1 MLSILYNIIISP
13 IELVVEVVFE
23 LMWRIVG
30 RHETDLGL
38 AVIGVS
44 VAVSLLT
51 LPLYRRADVVQQ
63 KERDTQK
70 RLSHW
75 VSHIKRTFK
84 GDERFMMLHAYYRE
98 NGYSP
103 LYALRGTLSLLL
115 EIPFF
120 IAAYHFLSHL
130 DVLRGASFGF
140 ISDLGKPDGLGW
152 GGVNILPILMTMINC
167 VSASIY
173 LKGFPAKDKVQTYG
187 MALIFLVLLYNSPA
201 GLVVYWTCNNIFSL
215 VKNVFYKLKNP
226 RKVAVI
232 LCAALG
238 TLLTLALFMSG
249 VLNSRKKYAAVL
261 LFQYAALLPLI
272 LRLAKNAAVA
282 EQTRRFLK
290 NIFYKL
296 KRTRE
301 VAYVMCAALGTL
313 LTFALFMSGKLNSRK
328 KYVAVLL
335 FQYAALLPLFLY
347 LIKDAAAIKRARNF
361 FAHND
366 RFKTLDFNE
375 KRIFLCFIFGSL
387 NLALFTGLYLSSSLI
402 ASSPTEFAFVGE
414 ISNPIVFI
422 LINFAFFVG
431 IFLFWPMVIY
441 KLGNGVIKISLAMF
455 FLVIFSVSLLD
466 VFCFSIEYGQMDI
479 NFVINESIFK
489 KINTSWLFIVFVF
502 IFVFATFLFVN
513 KKFIFFVLLS
523 VAIAQIGYSVYKIG
537 FIEKTYTEYAI
548 AMGIKTSSFHSD
560 TEYHLSKDKKN
571 VIVIFLDRA
580 VNDFFPYAIEEIP
593 ELRCQFKG
601 FCYYPNTL
609 SFGNT
614 TLCGSPGLFGGYE
627 YSMDKINER
636 ADTLLLEKHNEAL
649 LMMPTLFSEAGFK
662 VTVSDP
668 PFPNYKDG
676 NDYSIYEGLK
686 NTQIKS
692 VEGKYAKKYKH
703 EFSIETNPNEN
714 FKNCAKN
721 IRNFIILQVL
731 MPNFKASFYKNYM
744 KQFIKNSS
752 NGINRFINNFSTLFY
767 LRDITDFDC
776 DLDSFIFIDNETT
789 HVENIYLNEEYT
801 SPANTVHKGRYE
813 TDDETV
819 IHHYQVNMAS
829 LKQLGLYFDYLRE
842 NDVYDNTRI
851 IIVSDHAMYMRLHEF
866 EHFGDGAKACIP
878 AQLHCLLLFKD
889 FNSIGELKTDF
900 TFMTN
905 ADTLFLAK
913 EGFEGISKI
922 NPFTHKELVQDK
934 NNGVNV
940 SNVQGTEWNW
950 NIMRDR
956 KQFTMP
962 ENNSYWYHVIPGDV
976 YDKNNWIQH
985 SEWEKQLR

>member
-13 IELVVEVVFE
+13 IELVVDVVFE
-23 LMWRIVG
+23 LMWRLVG
-30 RHETDLGL
+30 RHETNLGL

-44 VAVSLLT
+44 VVVSLLT

-63 KERDTQK
+63 QERDTQK
-70 RLSHW
+70 RLAYR
-75 VSHIKRTFK
+75 VNRIKKAFK

-152 GGVNILPILMTMINC
+152 GGVNVLPILMTVINC

-226 RKVAVI
+226 RKVAYVM
-232 LCAALG
+232 CAVLG
-238 TLLTLALFMSG
+238 TLLTL
-249 VLNSRKKYAAVL
+249 
-261 LFQYAALLPLI
+261 
-272 LRLAKNAAVA
+272 
-282 EQTRRFLK
+282 
-290 NIFYKL
+290 
-296 KRTRE
+296 
-301 VAYVMCAALGTL
+301 
-313 LTFALFMSGKLNSRK
+313 ALFMSGKLNSRK

-489 KINTSWLFIVFVF
+489 NINTSWFFIVFVF
-502 IFVFATFLFVN
+502 IFVFATFLFLN
-513 KKFIFFVLLS
+513 KKFISFVLLS

-548 AMGIKTSSFHSD
+548 AMETSSFHFD
-560 TEYHLSKDKKN
+560 AEYHLSKDKKN
-571 VIVIFLDRA
+571 VIVILLDRA

-593 ELRCQFKG
+593 ELRSQFKG

-649 LMMPTLFSEAGFK
+649 LMMPTLFSEAGFN

-731 MPNFKASFYKNYM
+731 MQNLKASFYKNYM

-752 NGINRFINNFSTLFY
+752 NGINGFINNFSTLFY

-776 DLDSFIFIDNETT
+776 DLDSFIFIDNNTT

-866 EHFGDGAKACIP
+866 EHFGDGAEACIP

-934 NNGVNV
+934 NNGK
-940 SNVQGTEWNW
+940 SLYKTK
-950 NIMRDR
+950 IMA
-956 KQFTMP
+956 
-962 ENNSYWYHVIPGDV
+962 
-976 YDKNNWIQH
+976 
-985 SEWEKQLR
+985 